1 MKFDLNILKNGL
13 RVLTVAMPSLESAT
27 VTVWAKTGSRNEE
40 TSVSGISHFLEHMAF
55 KGGRKY
61 KSQEEVTYELDSLGS
76 EYNAGTS
83 NEWTNFYIKLRSAK
97 LEMAFDI
104 LSDMVVHSNLEEK
117 QIEKERGVILEEI
130 SMHLDT
136 PMWNIGD
143 IFSELMFPNH
153 PLGRDIAG
161 TPESVKS
168 LHRED
173 FLNYRKRQYHTNSMF
188 ITVVGSFRSQEALDL
203 SEKYFGSLTKG
214 EVSKFEG
221 FNPNQKSPRLKLK
234 SKETEQAHFIL
245 GFYGHER
252 THKDRYAEGLLSIIL
267 GKGMSSRLFTEVRT
281 KRGLA
286 YSISTSIERYI
297 DCGIFATYA
306 GVHPD
311 KISESIKVIL
321 DQIYGIASGRYPLT
335 VKELQKAKEYVK
347 GKTALGLEDTTEV
360 SEYFGQRALFLP
372 KIDTPEEFFKRIDK
386 IELAELEKISRDIFN
401 PKKVNLAIIGPYK
414 NEEKFAKL
422 LT

>member
-1 MKFDLNILKNGL
+1 
-13 RVLTVAMPSLESAT
+13 MPSLESST
-27 VTVWAKTGSRNEE
+27 VSVWVKTGSRNENAKI
-40 TSVSGISHFLEHMAF
+40 SGISHFLEHMAF

-61 KSQEEVTYELDSLGS
+61 KTQEEVTYELDSLGS

-97 LEMAFDI
+97 LERAFDI

-143 IFSELMFPNH
+143 IFSELIFPNH
-153 PLGRDIAG
+153 PLGIDIAG
-161 TPESVKS
+161 TPETVKS
-168 LHRED
+168 IHRKD
-173 FLNYRKRQYHTNSMF
+173 FLDYRKKQYHTDSML
-188 ITVVGSFRSQEALDL
+188 ITVVGGVQPQEALAL
-203 SEKYFGSLTKG
+203 SETYFGSLTKG
-214 EVSKFEG
+214 NESKIEV

-234 SKETEQAHFIL
+234 PKETEQAHFIL

-252 THKDRYAEGLLSIIL
+252 THERRYAEGLLSIIL

-286 YSISTSIERYI
+286 YSVSTSIERYI

-321 DQIYGIASGRYPLT
+321 DQTYGIASGRYPLT
-335 VKELQKAKEYVK
+335 EKELQKAKEYVK

-372 KIDTPEEFFKRIDK
+372 EIDTPEEFFKKVDK
-386 IELAELEKISRDIFN
+386 VELAELERVAKDIFN

-422 LT
+422 LS